1 MTASALCTAGAIHLP
16 DLCLIKALKLS
27 PETDALLNAI
37 MHETSRADVQK
48 VAEPVRRSCMT
59 LCVAAYLFTLTC

>member
-1 MTASALCTAGAIHLP
+1 V
-16 DLCLIKALKLS
+16 LKVS
-27 PETDALLNAI
+27 PETDALLDAT
-37 MHETSRADVQK
+37 MPERSRADVQK

>member
-1 MTASALCTAGAIHLP
+1 MTASALCTAGTVQLP
-16 DLCLIKALKLS
+16 GLCLINVLKVS
-27 PETDALLNAI
+27 PETDALLDAT
-37 MHETSRADVQK
+37 MPERSRADVQK